1 MLTLYTFFSKV
12 VKRKKEMFTL
22 RKKSEAL
29 AGLFSLIRIC
39 WQTWYVFLKIFH
51 SLCLHIH
58 SLSNS
63 FFPPLWASKDPWKH
77 QASMIWAPFGGSAGS
92 CFCFSLSSQDLLTYW
107 LPRLLA
113 AFLIIMEGIVRC
125 RLLTVSNALYF
136 QSFLV
141 KLGRECEC

>member
-39 WQTWYVFLKIFH
+39 WQTWHVFLKIFH

-63 FFPPLWASKDPWKH
+63 FFLPLWASKDPWKH

-92 CFCFSLSSQDLLTYW
+92 CVSAFHYPVKTYW
-107 LPRLLA
+107 PIGFQDSWLPSSLLWRA
-113 AFLIIMEGIVRC
+113 LWGAVYWLCLMLFIFK
-125 RLLTVSNALYF
+125 VS
-136 QSFLV
+136 
-141 KLGRECEC
+141 